1 MLFRSLNYLKKTN
14 DKRLLFD
21 DLQKK
26 KGLTLVNFNLK
37 IKIQRMLYGQIIVN
51 QLLSPQHRY
60 I

>member
-37 IKIQRMLYGQIIVN
+37 IKIQRMLYGQITVN